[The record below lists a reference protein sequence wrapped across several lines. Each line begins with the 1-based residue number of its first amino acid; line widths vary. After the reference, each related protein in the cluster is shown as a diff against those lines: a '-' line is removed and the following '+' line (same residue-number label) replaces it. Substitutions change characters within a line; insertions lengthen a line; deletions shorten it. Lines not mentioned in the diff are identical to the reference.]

1 MEKKDNSFVLKKDK
15 IPTNTSDKKE
25 EIFDIED
32 LLKEKNKTIILDI
45 NEIEIEEEKTQ
56 DYLKIKN
63 KTNNNVLDIKE
74 ILAHGDEPTSAI
86 EDDDIVDTIDE
97 LNLEEESDIS
107 NLLNDSVNKDKV
119 IKNNFINDID
129 KKLSDKFQNTPS
141 YYKIPQSLLEKNN
154 IDDENQTLDFYISKL
169 HEISKKND
177 LSSFDDLLKNLLIK
191 FKNEKILLIMEY
203 LIKKI

>member
-15 IPTNTSDKKE
+15 IPTNTSITKE

-74 ILAHGDEPTSAI
+74 ILAHGDEPTSVI
-86 EDDDIVDTIDE
+86 DDDDIVDTIE
-97 LNLEEESDIS
+97 ENSEEESDIS
-107 NLLNDSVNKDKV
+107 NLLNDSVNKDKA

-169 HEISKKND
+169 HELLKKND
-177 LSSFDDLLKNLLIK
+177 LHSFDDLLKNLLIK
-191 FKNEKILLIMEY
+191 FKDEKFLLIMEY

>member
-1 MEKKDNSFVLKKDK
+1 MEKKDNPFVLKKDK

-25 EIFDIED
+25 EILDIDD

-45 NEIEIEEEKTQ
+45 NELEIEEEKTQ

-63 KTNNNVLDIKE
+63 KTNNILDIKE
-74 ILAHGDEPTSAI
+74 ILAHGDEPTSVI
-86 EDDDIVDTIDE
+86 DDDDIVDTIE
-97 LNLEEESDIS
+97 ENSEEESDIS
-107 NLLNDSVNKDKV
+107 NLLNDSVNKDKL

-191 FKNEKILLIMEY
+191 FKNEKSLLIMDY
-203 LIKKI
+203 LIKKIKG

>member
-1 MEKKDNSFVLKKDK
+1 MEKKDNPFVLKKDK
-15 IPTNTSDKKE
+15 IPANKSIEKE
-25 EIFDIED
+25 EILDIDD

-45 NEIEIEEEKTQ
+45 NELEIEEEKTQ

-63 KTNNNVLDIKE
+63 KTNNVLDIKE
-74 ILAHGDEPTSAI
+74 ILAHGDEPTSVI
-86 EDDDIVDTIDE
+86 EDEDIVDTIE
-97 LNLEEESDIS
+97 ENSEEESDIS
-107 NLLNDSVNKDKV
+107 NILNDSVNKEKL

-169 HEISKKND
+169 YEISKKND
-177 LSSFDDLLKNLLIK
+177 LSSFEDLLKNLLLK
-191 FKNEKILLIMEY
+191 FKSEKSLLIMDY
-203 LIKKI
+203 LIKKIKD